1 VYPAI
6 NRENVGTLTPDDLML
21 GVDIFDALFPGG
33 EE

>member
-6 NRENVGTLTPDDLML
+6 NKENVGTLTPDDLMT
-21 GVDIFDALFPGG
+21 GIQIFDALFPG